1 MHIIIH
7 LAKSGFLTVIKTIT
21 AIIDEFYNRNETRKN
36 TRFNVVRQK
45 IYIYIYIYIYICVCG
60 GCLGRHACTF
70 TNFLTII

>member
-45 IYIYIYIYIYICVCG
+45 IYIYICVCVCVEG
-60 GCLGRHACTF
+60 VWVGMRAPLLIF
-70 TNFLTII
+70 